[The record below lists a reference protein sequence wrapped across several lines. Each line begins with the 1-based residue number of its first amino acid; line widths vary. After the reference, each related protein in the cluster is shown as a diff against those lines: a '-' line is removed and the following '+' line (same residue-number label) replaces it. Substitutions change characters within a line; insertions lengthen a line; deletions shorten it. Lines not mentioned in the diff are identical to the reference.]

1 MFWWD
6 DDVEERKMLREI
18 DGMLISRLGGP
29 FESREEYEWL
39 RREHIRMRPPRPE
52 VLTAGLD
59 PAAMRKMLN
68 EAAVQMREATARY
81 ESLTAAFNDG
91 PMLSMTNDEVA
102 GLLCE
107 AAEPVGNA
115 LEALEPTFDLLY
127 REYGGRG
134 RVYRGLR
141 RTLEA
146 VGANP
151 TSSSVAMGF
160 EYACALCCTMERAIA
175 PVPAGEKETSS
186 LESSWCSFVQ
196 SEVVRSAN
204 DADEVPSPDALAWAS
219 LGIAGLSY
227 VDIAERLECVCSGVG
242 PAVEQRQES
251 FVARAA
257 GPQRIWPDYRL
268 QVVLDDELASW
279 FGASAYILPTDG
291 NVEVWPAGSYRKRLY
306 DLLGSCDS
314 APAQGDRRLEE
325 WSRLA
330 AASWVPVLDGV
341 LMLPIELIFECDLP
355 SIGAV
360 EVMVRGDR
368 AVVCTSQKSKA

>member
-1 MFWWD
+1 MMFWWD

-91 PMLSMTNDEVA
+91 SMLSMTNDEVA

-115 LEALEPTFDLLY
+115 LEVLEPTFDLLY

-141 RTLEA
+141 RALEA
-146 VGANP
+146 VDADP
-151 TSSSVAMGF
+151 TLSSVAID
-160 EYACALCCTMERAIA
+160 R
-175 PVPAGEKETSS
+175 KS
-186 LESSWCSFVQ
+186 
-196 SEVVRSAN
+196 VV
-204 DADEVPSPDALAWAS
+204 
-219 LGIAGLSY
+219 
-227 VDIAERLECVCSGVG
+227 
-242 PAVEQRQES
+242 
-251 FVARAA
+251 
-257 GPQRIWPDYRL
+257 
-268 QVVLDDELASW
+268 
-279 FGASAYILPTDG
+279 
-291 NVEVWPAGSYRKRLY
+291 
-306 DLLGSCDS
+306 
-314 APAQGDRRLEE
+314 
-325 WSRLA
+325 
-330 AASWVPVLDGV
+330 
-341 LMLPIELIFECDLP
+341 
-355 SIGAV
+355 
-360 EVMVRGDR
+360 
-368 AVVCTSQKSKA
+368 